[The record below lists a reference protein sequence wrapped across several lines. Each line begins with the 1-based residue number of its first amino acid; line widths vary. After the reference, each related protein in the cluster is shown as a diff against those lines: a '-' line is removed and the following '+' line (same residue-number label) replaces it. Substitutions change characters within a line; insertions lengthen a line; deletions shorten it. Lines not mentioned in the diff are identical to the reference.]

1 MVFWLA
7 CKESACNV
15 GDLGSIPGLGRSPGQ
30 GKGYPLQYSGLENSM
45 DCILYGVAKSRTWLS
60 DFHFHYDSCNT
71 INIYKIS
78 IIINLFHSSENI
90 FWNVHDIDFPDWNIS
105 IVKEKPIAW
114 LKPEEAPIT
123 NAAALKHVVSRQISQ
138 EYTAFKLKEGISSTQ
153 KLSGLQFLNNRD
165 LKGS

>member
-1 MVFWLA
+1 MWETWVRFLGWEDALEKGKATHSSILA
-7 CKESACNV
+7 WR
-15 GDLGSIPGLGRSPGQ
+15 IPWTV
-30 GKGYPLQYSGLENSM
+30 
-45 DCILYGVAKSRTWLS
+45 CILYGVAKSQTWLS

-105 IVKEKPIAW
+105 IVKEKPVAW
-114 LKPEEAPIT
+114 LTPEEAPMT
-123 NAAALKHVVSRQISQ
+123 NAAALRHVVWRQISQ